1 MSDSD
6 FINPEVILLNNSS
19 EDVNYDLSNITTQTY
34 QFDSGHVTWLLAC
47 TAVTWLM
54 VI

>member
-1 MSDSD
+1 MSGSYV
-6 FINPEVILLNNSS
+6 INPEVFLLNNSS
-19 EDVNYDLSNITTQTY
+19 EDVNYDLSNSTIQTY

-54 VI
+54 VN